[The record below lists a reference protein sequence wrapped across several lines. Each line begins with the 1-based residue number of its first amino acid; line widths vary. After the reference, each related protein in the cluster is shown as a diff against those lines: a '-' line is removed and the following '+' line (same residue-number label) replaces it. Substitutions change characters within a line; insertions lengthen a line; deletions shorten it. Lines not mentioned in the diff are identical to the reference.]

1 MPPNLSGK
9 GRFFDSLSAKTHSSV
24 NVELRRKYDEYT
36 TPRLILLVNKVQ
48 FLSVVISSFA
58 TMKKILLIAIATVL
72 ASALWAQ
79 GTFQPRELADEDSN
93 VGIVY
98 EKEFAVDL
106 RLHTNG
112 WAIGGNIGQLKTYYL
127 TRFYHFEFGEIKHP
141 KEYRSNNDASV
152 PSFTRTSRSFIY
164 GKQNNF
170 LVLRAGIGE
179 KRYFSEKA
187 KEKGVA
193 VGMTYLAGPALGL
206 LKPYYLEVI
215 RQVDNNFDPRT
226 VPMRYS
232 EENASLFLDNSRISG
247 ASGFGK
253 GWSEISPRLGV
264 HGKVAVHFDWG
275 AFDEVVKAVEAGLM
289 FDLFFQDVEI
299 MVENENLPN
308 VKNRPYFI
316 NLFLNVQLGK
326 RW

>member
-1 MPPNLSGK
+1 
-9 GRFFDSLSAKTHSSV
+9 
-24 NVELRRKYDEYT
+24 
-36 TPRLILLVNKVQ
+36 
-48 FLSVVISSFA
+48 
-58 TMKKILLIAIATVL
+58 MKKLFTIAIACILT
-72 ASALWAQ
+72 ASLFGQ
-79 GTFQPRELADEDSN
+79 GTFQPRELSDEDSN
-93 VGIVY
+93 AGIIY
-98 EKEFAVDL
+98 EREFAADL

-112 WAIGGNIGQLKTYYL
+112 WAIGGNIGELKTYYL
-127 TRFYHFEFGEIKHP
+127 TRFYHFEFGELKHP
-141 KEYRSNNDASV
+141 KEYRSNNDSSV

-187 KEKGVA
+187 KKKGVA
-193 VGMTYLAGPALGL
+193 VGMTYIAGPALGL

-215 RQVDNNFDPRT
+215 QTVDNNFNPRT
-226 VPMRYS
+226 VPVRYS
-232 EENASLFLDNSRISG
+232 EETASLFLDNSRISG

-253 GWSEISPRLGV
+253 GWNEVSPKLGL

-275 AFDEVVKAVEAGLM
+275 AFDEVVKAVEAGVM
-289 FDLFFQDVEI
+289 FDVYFQDIEI